1 MPSTKSSTQELRL
14 RVFAGPNG
22 SGKSTIIKSVR
33 NTNVNGHPID
43 FGYYINADDIT
54 QALRKEKFSFSSFHI
69 KIIDEKI
76 IEFAE
81 QSGLLNKEFTKT
93 KFVKAFFIK
102 QNSIFLNVSA
112 DPEKMG
118 QIIARFLREE
128 MLRLKRRFTFETV
141 FSHESN
147 LDIMSKA
154 KAAGYKVYLYFVST
168 ESPEIN
174 KFRVSLRVAEDGH
187 DVPPAKIESRY
198 YRSLGLMYKASQLAY
213 QAFFFDNSKENEPFK
228 LVAHFKM
235 HGKKKRWD
243 KIRKSKISAW
253 FKKYY
258 VPQS

>member
-1 MPSTKSSTQELRL
+1 LSSTKTSTPELRL

-33 NTNVNGHPID
+33 NTYINGHPID

-54 QALRKEKFSFSSFHI
+54 QSLKKEKFSFSSFGI
-69 KIIDEKI
+69 KINNEKF

-81 QSGLLNKEFTKT
+81 QSGLLDKKFTKT
-93 KFVKAFFIK
+93 KFVQAFTTK
-102 QNSIFLNVSA
+102 KNSIFLNASA
-112 DPEKMG
+112 DPERIG

-154 KAAGYKVYLYFVST
+154 KKAGYKVYLYFVST

-174 KFRVSLRVAEDGH
+174 KYRVSLRVAEDGH

-213 QAFFFDNSKENEPFK
+213 QAFYFDNSKENAPFE

-235 HGKKKRWD
+235 QGKKKRWD
-243 KIRKSKISAW
+243 KINKSKVSTW

-258 VPQS
+258 VPL